1 MEALLECFEEHSIEL
16 LDILLIIN
24 LIIVPLKRFGELNS
38 RYPATSHLQF
48 GEQFLQLIEDAV
60 SLGRVLLLEVGPAVD
75 AVSELRRHEEGLYE
89 AVDVAS
95 GGCIR
100 ESLITFLQH
109 LNQII

>member
-1 MEALLECFEEHSIEL
+1 MKTLLECLEEHTIEL
-16 LDILLIIN
+16 LDILLVEC
-24 LIIVPLKRFGELNS
+24 LIIMPLKRLGELNS
-38 RYPATSHLQF
+38 VDSTTSQLQF
-48 GEQFLQLIEDAV
+48 GEQFLQLIEDAI
-60 SLGRVLLLEVGPAVD
+60 SLCRVLFLEVGPAVD
-75 AVSELRRHEEGLYE
+75 AVSELRGHEEGLYE